1 MDVRS
6 AICSF
11 IPQAFAVAAQGR
23 IMNTIELDNVS
34 VKYSMGVETFT
45 AVSGVTATI
54 QGDKFVSI
62 LGPSGCGKSTLLN
75 TISGFLPPSG
85 GRVLVNGKEIT
96 GPGPDRGMVFQKHN
110 LFPWK
115 TVLQNIEYGPKVC
128 GMGYHQRRRIALE
141 YAEQI
146 GMSSFL
152 NVYPAELS
160 GGMKQRVA
168 LARAFAND
176 PELLLMDEPFASLDA
191 QTSYFMQE
199 LLNNVWSATPK
210 PVVFVTHSADEA
222 LFLSDEI
229 ILLSASPA
237 SVQEVIP
244 VGFDRPRD
252 RSLFKD
258 PKYIELLESLFK
270 YIFGLDK

>member
-1 MDVRS
+1 
-6 AICSF
+6 
-11 IPQAFAVAAQGR
+11 VAAQGR

-176 PELLLMDEPFASLDA
+176 PEVLLMDEPFASLDA